1 MMKRHLNLVAFCID
15 TDVYTP
21 DSAHLVFTML
31 EEIISIMF
39 EDS

>member
-1 MMKRHLNLVAFCID
+1 MMKRHWKFGSFCID
-15 TDVYTP
+15 ADIFTP